1 MYAKIK
7 GILSDITSSNAT
19 LMASGTGIGFDLLLS
34 PLAYSLASQVG
45 DGGECEMRI
54 YHHRTEV
61 SELLFAFGS
70 AEEKALFLTLLKVS
84 WIGAKTALS
93 ILSLWVDT
101 IIQAIESGDDKT
113 LASVSWLGKKWALKI
128 IVELKGAVKNYDNLD
143 TQKKSSSTKKIAAQ
157 LQTPHQEAFTALIGL
172 GYDRSRV
179 ETALSQIDDTKSLD
193 EVIKES
199 IAKLSYRG

>member
-7 GILSDITSSNAT
+7 GILSDITSSNVT

-45 DGGECEMRI
+45 EGGECEMKI

-84 WIGAKTALS
+84 GIGAKTALS
-93 ILSLWVDT
+93 ILSLGVDT

-113 LASVSWLGKKWALKI
+113 LASVSGLGKKGALKI

-143 TQKKSSSTKKIAAQ
+143 TQKKSSSLKNSGVI
-157 LQTPHQEAFTALIGL
+157 QTPHQEAFAALIGL

-179 ETALSQIDDTKSLD
+179 EIALSEMDEGSSLD
-193 EVIKES
+193 DIIKGA

>member
-1 MYAKIK
+1 
-7 GILSDITSSNAT
+7 
-19 LMASGTGIGFDLLLS
+19 MASGTGIGFDILLS
-34 PLAYSLASQVG
+34 PLAYSLATQVG
-45 DGGECEMRI
+45 EGGECEMRI

-101 IIQAIESGDDKT
+101 VIQAIESGDDKT

-143 TQKKSSSTKKIAAQ
+143 TQKKSPSLKSSWKM
-157 LQTPHQEAFTALIGL
+157 QTPHQEAFTALIGL
-172 GYDRSRV
+172 GYDRGRV
-179 ETALSQIDDTKSLD
+179 EIVLSEMDEWSSLD
-193 EVIKES
+193 DIIKGA

>member
-1 MYAKIK
+1 
-7 GILSDITSSNAT
+7 
-19 LMASGTGIGFDLLLS
+19 MASGTGIGFDLLLS
-34 PLAYSLASQVG
+34 PLAYSLASQMG

-93 ILSLWVDT
+93 ILSLWV
-101 IIQAIESGDDKT
+101 ESGDDKT

-143 TQKKSSSTKKIAAQ
+143 TQKKSSSTKKIATQ

-179 ETALSQIDDTKSLD
+179 EAALSQIDETKSLD

>member
-7 GILSDITSSNAT
+7 GILSDITSSNVT

-45 DGGECEMRI
+45 EGGECEMKI

-143 TQKKSSSTKKIAAQ
+143 TQKKSSSLKNSWAI
-157 LQTPHQEAFTALIGL
+157 QTPHQEAFAALIGL
-172 GYDRSRV
+172 GYDRGRV
-179 ETALSQIDDTKSLD
+179 EAALSQIDDTKSLD
-193 EVIKES
+193 DVIKES
-199 IAKLSYRG
+199 ITKLSYRG

>member
-1 MYAKIK
+1 
-7 GILSDITSSNAT
+7 
-19 LMASGTGIGFDLLLS
+19 MASGTGIGFDLLLS

-45 DGGECEMRI
+45 DSGECEMRI

-143 TQKKSSSTKKIAAQ
+143 TQKTSSSTKKTAVQ

-179 ETALSQIDDTKSLD
+179 EAALSQIDETKSLD